1 MDSTSCGCAKR
12 SSLERNVES
21 ILNELNCKYK
31 KEYTFHVSQLRDK
44 IKDEY
49 CKTHNIPLLR
59 LPYYLNKEE
68 MKNEIEKVI

>member
-1 MDSTSCGCAKR
+1 MIFITWI
-12 SSLERNVES
+12 V
-21 ILNELNCKYK
+21 K
-31 KEYTFHVSQLRDK
+31 KIEVSQLRDK

-49 CKTHNIPLLR
+49 CETHNIPLLR